1 MTIGGK
7 YVWKPDSNPA
17 VGQYEPDLTHV
28 KPKIPAA
35 TIKEDSSPYRRPK
48 EQLPAP
54 GQYDAHLT
62 DFGYNP
68 NNMTIGGKYVWK
80 PDSNPPVGAYDIDA
94 AMNQTKPTIP
104 SAIIMKN

>member
-17 VGQYEPDLTHV
+17 VGQYDPDLTHV

-35 TIKEDSSPYRRPK
+35 TIKEDGSSYRRPK

-54 GQYDAHLT
+54 G
-62 DFGYNP
+62 
-68 NNMTIGGKYVWK
+68 
-80 PDSNPPVGAYDIDA
+80 
-94 AMNQTKPTIP
+94 
-104 SAIIMKN
+104 